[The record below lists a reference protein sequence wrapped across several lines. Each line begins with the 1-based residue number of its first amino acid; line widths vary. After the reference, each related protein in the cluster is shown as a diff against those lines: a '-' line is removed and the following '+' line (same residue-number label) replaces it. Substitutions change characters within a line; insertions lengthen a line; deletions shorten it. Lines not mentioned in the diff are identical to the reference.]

1 MPNALLLIQ
10 APGTH
15 SATAYVITSATPPD
29 DAGRNPAKHHA
40 ERKWSGT
47 KRMQDIC
54 LVPARRSGP
63 PEWWSVLL
71 SKECFTYVFDQNLPS
86 RALAFRFPSD
96 CPFKTTMLMMVVVPG
111 KPIKFGNIIHR
122 PHYTILKYNIKK
134 FGLSSKTLAKY
145 DLPASQ
151 HPA

>member
-15 SATAYVITSATPPD
+15 PATAYVITSATPPD

-63 PEWWSVLL
+63 PDGGQFCSLKSASRMCL
-71 SKECFTYVFDQNLPS
+71 TKIYLPAPS
-86 RALAFRFPSD
+86 AFRFPL
-96 CPFKTTMLMMVVVPG
+96 TMLMVVVPG

-122 PHYTILKYNIKK
+122 PQYYFKI
-134 FGLSSKTLAKY
+134 
-145 DLPASQ
+145 
-151 HPA
+151 